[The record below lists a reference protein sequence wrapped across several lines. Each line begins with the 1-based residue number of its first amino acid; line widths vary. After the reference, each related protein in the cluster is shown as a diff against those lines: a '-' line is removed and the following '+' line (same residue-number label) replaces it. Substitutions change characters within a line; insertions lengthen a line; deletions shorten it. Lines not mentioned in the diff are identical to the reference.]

1 MKTYIQVIDT
11 TEGLEA
17 LQDDW
22 DRLLGHAESA
32 SIFSS
37 WEWQYHWWKHYG
49 KHRALRVLVVRND
62 DKVLGILP
70 LYVQSIT
77 FLQFLPLSV
86 LRLVGTGGDTSP
98 DYIGPLLEPGIE
110 QEACLALSEFIL
122 HKLSDWDVLNFTD
135 MPGDLRL
142 VKILTDMC
150 DRNGL
155 SYDSNPNTII
165 PIIRLPATWEEYLS
179 SRHKDYRY
187 EVRKTRRKISE
198 THAVN
203 FHVWESHDRLDEVI
217 DRLITLHQL
226 RWQQNHK
233 QSTAFASPEY
243 IAFHRDVIK
252 SCFNRDWIRLYCLTL
267 DTRIVAIYYCYR
279 FKNEVLH
286 FQSGFDPA
294 FEDYAP
300 GHVLMGYAVEHAI
313 KEGNKVFDLLKG
325 QHPYKKKWA
334 NDSRETCD
342 LSIYRENFRAQLYQ
356 TRMKRLPKL
365 KAAMKSALQ
374 SKGSGKAP

>member
-1 MKTYIQVIDT
+1 MKTVIQVIDT
-11 TEGLEA
+11 TEGMEA
-17 LQDDW
+17 LRDDW
-22 DRLLGHAESA
+22 DRLLGHAASA

-37 WEWQYHWWKHYG
+37 WEWQYHWWRHYG
-49 KHRALRVLVVRND
+49 KHSALRVLVAKSD
-62 DKVLGILP
+62 DKILGILP

-77 FLQFLPLSV
+77 FLQFLPLAV

-98 DYIGPLLEPGIE
+98 DYIGPMLEPGTE
-110 QEACLALSEFIL
+110 QEVYLALCEFIL
-122 HKLSDWDVLNFTD
+122 HKLPDWDVLNFTD
-135 MPGDLRL
+135 MPGNLRL
-142 VKILTDMC
+142 VKILTEMC
-150 DRNGL
+150 DQNNL

-198 THAVN
+198 AYTVN
-203 FHVWESHDRLDEVI
+203 FRVWDSPDRLDEVI

-226 RWQQNHK
+226 RWEQNHK

-243 IAFHRDVIK
+243 IAFHRDAIK

-267 DTRIVAIYYCYR
+267 DTNIVAIYYCYR
-279 FKNEVLH
+279 FNNEVLH
-286 FQSGFDPA
+286 FQSGFDPT

-313 KEGNKVFDLLKG
+313 HEGNKVFDLLKG

-334 NDSRETCD
+334 NDSRNTCD
-342 LSIYRENFRAQLYQ
+342 LTIYRKNLRARLYRA
-356 TRMKRLPKL
+356 RMKHLPKL
-365 KAAMKSALQ
+365 KTAIMSALQ
-374 SKGSGKAP
+374 PKGSEKPP